1 MGHMASTVRPLPT
14 MTIVWHFKRTMLCM
28 LFHGLIKCAFACQKV
43 YHTILYT
50 QYIIMLCMCIVQRNL
65 GQVMISGIQ
74 ACMCMQY
81 FVIIDR
87 AFVAFCY
94 VTGMCR
100 MIKNN
105 VVNSSFRSSVAL
117 IRRLWMQVLLHLCR
131 LGFTS

>member
-1 MGHMASTVRPLPT
+1 
-14 MTIVWHFKRTMLCM
+14 
-28 LFHGLIKCAFACQKV
+28 
-43 YHTILYT
+43 
-50 QYIIMLCMCIVQRNL
+50 MLCMCIVQRNL

-100 MIKNN
+100 MIKNDRAIYKSEN
-105 VVNSSFRSSVAL
+105 KPRPK
-117 IRRLWMQVLLHLCR
+117 
-131 LGFTS
+131 